1 MRAFAPLSYLS
12 RTVKFSLGIILP
24 LLALTA
30 CSSLGESL
38 GYTKNPPDEF
48 NVITKKPLVIPPVF
62 NLVPLPEG
70 QEEAT
75 PPAPLAPVKEQG
87 LKQGVEQG
95 LEKDVLDN
103 IKDIIKTSPKAPQK
117 TPAPGN

>member
-12 RTVKFSLGIILP
+12 RPVKFSLGIILP

-75 PPAPLAPVKEQG
+75 PPAPLAPVKE
-87 LKQGVEQG
+87 KGVEQG

-103 IKDIIKTSPKAPQK
+103 IKDIIKTRPKAPQK
-117 TPAPGN
+117 TPASGN